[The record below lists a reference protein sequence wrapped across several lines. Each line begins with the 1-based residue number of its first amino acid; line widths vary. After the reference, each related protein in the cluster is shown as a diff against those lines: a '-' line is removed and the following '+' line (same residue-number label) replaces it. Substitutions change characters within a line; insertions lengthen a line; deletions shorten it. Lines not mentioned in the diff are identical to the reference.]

1 MRHSPPI
8 VLASTS
14 RYRRAL
20 IAQLGLAVECVPAA
34 YDEEAEK
41 RALGPLSAA
50 ELTLHL
56 ARGKARSLASTHPDA
71 LVIGSDQCVEIDGV
85 ILSKPRTAERAVEQL
100 RQLAGRRHHIYT
112 AVCVHHAASER
123 SEAWLDTHTLTMRP
137 LTTAQIEDYVRRD
150 APLDCAGSYKI
161 ESVGVALFESIEG
174 RDYTAVIGLP
184 LMGLVT
190 LLARFG
196 VSIFDEEPRA
206 SR

>member
-1 MRHSPPI
+1 MSPPSPI
-8 VLASTS
+8 ILASTS

-20 IAQLGLAVECVPAA
+20 IAQLGLEVECIPAK

-41 RALGPLSAA
+41 RALGPCSAV
-50 ELTLHL
+50 ELARHL
-56 ARGKARSLASTHPDA
+56 ARGKARSLASTYPHA
-71 LVIGSDQCVEIDGV
+71 LLIGSDQCVEVDGV
-85 ILSKPRTAERAVEQL
+85 ILSKPHTAERAVEQL
-100 RQLAGRRHHIYT
+100 RQLAGRRHHIHT
-112 AVCVHHAASER
+112 AVCVHHAASDR
-123 SEAWLDTHTLTMRP
+123 SEEWLDTHTLTMRT
-137 LTTAQIEDYVRRD
+137 LSTAQIEDYVRRD

-196 VSIFDEEPRA
+196 VSIFDEEPRG
-206 SR
+206 S